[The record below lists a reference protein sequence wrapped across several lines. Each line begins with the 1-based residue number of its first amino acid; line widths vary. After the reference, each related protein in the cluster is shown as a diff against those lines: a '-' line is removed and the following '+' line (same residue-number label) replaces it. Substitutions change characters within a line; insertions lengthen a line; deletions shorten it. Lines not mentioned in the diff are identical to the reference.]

1 MDKAIEALV
10 NITRTEFDGPSLMGK
25 PFLPY
30 VKGLPLEVVRSNES
44 YEGYSVWGITLHV
57 LFHKWATLP
66 IMGGTARPE
75 LYPYEQADW
84 PKTPAKQDAAAWAE
98 LLADLE
104 KTQGAY
110 LETLKAMKAEKL
122 DEDIAAWKC
131 TVRQALECM
140 AVHDLY
146 HVVQIRNMGLKNLP
160 TK

>member
-1 MDKAIEALV
+1 MDKAIETLISV
-10 NITRTEFDGPSLMGK
+10 TKTEFDGRSLMGK

-30 VKGLPLEVVRSNES
+30 VKSLPLEVVRSNES

-57 LFHKWATLP
+57 LYHKWATIP
-66 IMGGTARPE
+66 IMGGEAQSE

-84 PKTPAKQDAAAWAE
+84 PKTPARQDAPAWAE
-98 LLADLE
+98 LLARLE
-104 KTQGAY
+104 QTQAAY
-110 LETLKAMKAEKL
+110 LDALASMKSERMAE
-122 DEDIAAWKC
+122 EIPAWKC
-131 TVRQALECM
+131 SLRQALECM